1 MKRNNHFKTR
11 GRKRA
16 YFTEI
21 VNHDTSEDTPLHIV
35 ILTVI
40 SILSGFVLIYIHI
53 NQWLIVNMH
62 PQ

>member
-11 GRKRA
+11 SRRRA

-21 VNHDTSEDTPLHIV
+21 VNYDTSEDTPLHFV
-35 ILTVI
+35 ILSVV

-53 NQWLIVNMH
+53 DNKY
-62 PQ
+62 